1 MGEVL
6 FGACRMRRRKDG
18 KMKTRGF
25 ECVSTWQRRG
35 IHLPQRKT
43 AASAGYD
50 IEAGED
56 AVLPPGELTMVPTGV
71 KAFMQPDEVL
81 MIHIRSSMAIKHQLV
96 LMNSVGVVDSDYYN
110 NEDNE
115 GHIFIAFWN
124 RGTKPF
130 VIQKGERIAQGIF
143 QKYLTADEDVAG
155 QGAVRQGGFGS
166 TGKA

>member
-1 MGEVL
+1 
-6 FGACRMRRRKDG
+6 
-18 KMKTRGF
+18 MKTRGF
-25 ECVSTWQRRG
+25 ECVSAWQDKK

-50 IEAGED
+50 IEAGAD
-56 AVLPPGELTMVPTGV
+56 VLLLPGELTMVPTGV

-124 RGTKPF
+124 RGTEPF
-130 VIQKGERIAQGIF
+130 AIKKGERIAQGIF
-143 QKYLTADEDVAG
+143 QKYLTTDEDVACR
-155 QGAVRQGGFGS
+155 GAVRQGGFGS

>member
-25 ECVSTWQRRG
+25 ECVSTWQGRG

-56 AVLPPGELTMVPTGV
+56 AVLPPGELAMVPTGV